1 MDENNKDN
9 TFDNQYTNV
18 NETINQGN
26 VATEDVAAGDVAA
39 GDAAGDATAEN
50 VATLNAATAELGA
63 GFQTAT
69 SFGGLAQDVDPF
81 VEKQKD
87 WDDLLN
93 LLASKGGATW
103 FQSYAEFNAHENID
117 PEDPLFQTRFEVR
130 TRTCSHWTQI
140 FKTLSPCPISQLSHS
155 DHTTQDVNLLK
166 MHLTRILFRIQE
178 RFRNVREY

>member
-1 MDENNKDN
+1 MPFAKMDENNKDN

-87 WDDLLN
+87 
-93 LLASKGGATW
+93 
-103 FQSYAEFNAHENID
+103 
-117 PEDPLFQTRFEVR
+117 
-130 TRTCSHWTQI
+130 
-140 FKTLSPCPISQLSHS
+140 
-155 DHTTQDVNLLK
+155 
-166 MHLTRILFRIQE
+166 
-178 RFRNVREY
+178 